1 MAETHELRLKIDAAA
16 AKRGSREFTA
26 AVEAVKRAVRDLER
40 DSNGAFTQLR
50 KNLDTLSKHGKMKFG
65 VDRQSIRDLNDFAK
79 AQQQIVN
86 STTSSSKGI
95 KTLVSTM
102 RGLSDSYS
110 MARKTSEAF
119 ASSILKTNSA
129 LNRQI
134 QLASQARSAVRQVRT
149 APSATVDTSVS
160 GASAKAAVDL
170 SKEFATLRKS
180 AASASSAL
188 AKAFSAIEKGARG
201 SANETKRVNDQIT
214 RMANLQLS
222 SAAAIRRA
230 EQEAVRLSARLKQI
244 GDTSGAAA
252 INQALIKLKAT
263 LSGGVGSALDL
274 RKAMDQFSQSTNT
287 AKIRITQFNASQ
299 TAAAA
304 EAKRL
309 AAAQKANA
317 AAARETERNMRS
329 LAGANNAAKQAM
341 DRATGGMRGLEN
353 AFSASFQAGS
363 LFRTMLGSIT
373 FGTFTQSV
381 FAAGDALQQFKV
393 SMEVAM
399 GSASAAMSEMDYVD
413 EVASRLGVSL
423 NTARD
428 NYSKF
433 AISANIAGVSAAE
446 TRKIFESVS
455 TSMAVLGKSTEDQNL
470 AFLALEQMM
479 SKGKVSSEELRR
491 QLGERLPGAVNM
503 MAQALDVSVDKLQ
516 ELLKAGAIN
525 SADALPKFADV
536 LMERFGPGLE
546 QASRRAGNNL
556 QKLRNEITKFLEEV
570 AQAGVMDEL
579 AAQFRKLT
587 DQLASGDG
595 VSAAQR
601 LGEGL
606 ANMARVGGEAVS
618 FLVENLDTL
627 GTILKAI
634 GVGIVTRQLG
644 LMTAALATSTQQV
657 AGYTASWA
665 ANRTT
670 ATAATAAMTS
680 TSAAMTKQA
689 ASAKAAT
696 VANAGLARSQ
706 EIALRA
712 ALTHRTSIL
721 SLSAAMTTM
730 GRAAGAAAAG
740 AATLSRAMSVIAPI
754 AGIALTA
761 ILLIPGAMDA
771 IGLGAD
777 NMSTKVNAA
786 LARAGVAFDEFG
798 ETIRKTAS
806 QAEMARLIGDLNTLE
821 EAATRLGNAGQG
833 RGGLLGNIL
842 MDEELALGAAI
853 SQLDEDMPR
862 VLKMVADYGR
872 IVSGFGSFDESVIGS
887 GASAAI
893 ESLFRGYIGLTE
905 EQGDAVEL
913 QKQLNAAMLRFPSAA
928 PIFEEFEKLVNQQVR
943 IEQGISNTTDAMTR
957 LYGTENERLALEFAE
972 AAKQVLRT
980 GEGIDE
986 LAEKQKVLSEIN
998 PEVAATVARMREEF
1012 DRAFAS
1018 SASPLEFQQSVSAYY
1033 SGTADQIKGLKDEV
1047 QSTERAVGEATD
1059 ALMTRLA
1066 ETVTSLQN
1074 TDLSSG
1080 LFSGFDGIDPEVI
1093 ASFQTLFERFNEF
1106 QSGGGLQVSAEGLQN
1121 FVNTLQT
1128 ASPAAAQF
1136 KDELINQ
1143 FSALTQ
1149 TEQTY
1154 SRLDSIMLNLKARFP
1169 EAAGEIDG
1177 MTQAIL
1183 KNAKGSD
1190 QGALAY
1196 SELASAVLSLPWP
1209 TEEAAAAAMEML
1221 GLAANTQSA
1230 GNAADAATGSLYAA
1244 ADGTDAIAD
1253 GAAGATAQV
1262 RALQAALASLG
1273 AVAAGVQS
1281 AAAQIVDD
1289 INFQAQ
1295 QKAAPIWERAMNDFR
1310 REQTKVIN
1318 EAFDAALA
1326 EMPEGDRA
1334 GGPLYQA
1341 AVADRD
1347 AALAELAS
1355 GANDIL
1361 EASQNL
1367 YNTEAWKDPNSGS
1380 GGGRRRSSGG
1390 GGGRSAALTDEQK
1403 AVEKLNESLKDRLA
1417 SLQAER
1423 IELALVA
1430 SGQFETAEGARLM
1443 AEAMVAGGGAV
1454 DQQTAAMIRQ
1464 IDAAAKLNEEL
1475 QRVAKDPVKEWMDSV
1490 PNWIEAGQQIEMG
1503 AINHLKDAIS
1513 EFIQTGKFDIEA
1525 LGEAILGTIADIV
1538 ADKAV
1543 AELANLLGR
1552 GDPESGGLGG
1562 LLGGLFGSQGDEMT
1576 GPTMGGGA
1584 DVAQGGIQAGNSIS
1598 QAMIQAGQQVSQQI
1612 SQAMVQGGQQ
1622 TGQQV
1627 QMGHVQGGQQAA
1639 NASRIAGIQHGQQVR
1654 TATMTSGNQH
1664 ATQVRT
1670 AITTAGQQHA
1680 SMISTA
1686 AAGAGGG
1693 GGFLGGLFGG
1703 GGGLFSMLLGGLFSE
1718 GGYSTNA
1725 VSHAAV
1731 PASAFRNA
1739 PHFSQGTTNTSGI
1752 PAVLHPNEAVIPLSK
1767 GRKIPVD
1774 LGGAEGGQGGGKTV
1788 VQTFNISTP
1797 DADSFRKSQKQI
1809 AADGASAAQRAMSDN
1824 R

>member
-40 DSNGAFTQLR
+40 DSTGAFTQLR
-50 KNLDTLSKHGKMKFG
+50 KNLDALSKHGKMKFG
-65 VDRQSIRDLNDFAK
+65 VDRQSIRNLNDFAK

-149 APSATVDTSVS
+149 APSATADVSVS
-160 GASAKAAVDL
+160 GASAKAVVDL
-170 SKEFATLRKS
+170 SKEFAALRKS
-180 AASASSAL
+180 ASSASTAL
-188 AKAFSAIEKGARG
+188 AKAFRAVENGARR
-201 SANETKRVNDQIT
+201 STNETKRANDQVA
-214 RMANLQLS
+214 RMENLQLS

-230 EQEAVRLSARLKQI
+230 EQEAVRLSSRLKQI

-252 INQALIKLKAT
+252 VNQALIKLKAN
-263 LSGGVGSALDL
+263 LAGGVGSAVDL

-353 AFSASFQAGS
+353 AFNASFQAGS

-399 GSASAAMSEMDYVD
+399 GSASAAMSEMDYID
-413 EVASRLGVSL
+413 EVASRLGVGL

-503 MAQALDVSVDKLQ
+503 MAQALGVTVDKLQ
-516 ELLKAGAIN
+516 EMLKAGEIN

-587 DQLASGDG
+587 DQLASGEG
-595 VSAAQR
+595 ISAAQK

-606 ANMARVGGEAVS
+606 ANMARIGGEAVS

-627 GTILKAI
+627 GTVLKAI
-634 GVGIVTRQLG
+634 GVGIVARQIG

-657 AGYTASWA
+657 AGYTASWV
-665 ANRTT
+665 ANRT
-670 ATAATAAMTS
+670 ASTAAAASMTTTA
-680 TSAAMTKQA
+680 AAMTKQA
-689 ASAKAAT
+689 ATAKAAT
-696 VANAGLARSQ
+696 IANAGLARSQ
-706 EIALRA
+706 EVALRA
-712 ALTHRTSIL
+712 ALTHRTSLI

-777 NMSTKVNAA
+777 NMSSKVNSA

-806 QAEMARLIGDLNTLE
+806 QAEMARLISDINTLE
-821 EAATRLGNAGQG
+821 EAANRLGNSGKG
-833 RGGLLGNIL
+833 RSGLLGNIL
-842 MDEELALGAAI
+842 MDDELALGAAI
-853 SQLDEDMPR
+853 AQLDEDMPR

-872 IVSGFGSFDESVIGS
+872 VVSGFGSFDETAAGP
-887 GASAAI
+887 GAAAAI
-893 ESLFRGYIGLTE
+893 EDLFRGYLGLTE

-913 QKQLNAAMLRFPSAA
+913 QKQLNAAMLRFPSAQ

-957 LYGTENERLALEFAE
+957 LYGTQNERLALEFAE
-972 AAKQVLRT
+972 AAKQALKT

-986 LAEKQKVLSEIN
+986 LNEKQKELAEVN
-998 PEVAATVARMREEF
+998 PEVAATVAKMREEF

-1018 SASPLEFQQSVSAYY
+1018 GASPLEFQQNVSSFYA
-1033 SGTADQIKGLKDEV
+1033 GTANEIKRLKDEV
-1047 QSTERAVGEATD
+1047 KSTEQAVGQATD
-1059 ALMTRLA
+1059 AMLSRLA
-1066 ETVTSLQN
+1066 ESVTSLKEV
-1074 TDLSSG
+1074 DLSDG
-1080 LFSGFDGIDPEVI
+1080 FFSGFDGIDPKLVEN
-1093 ASFQTLFERFNEF
+1093 FETLFNQFSEF
-1106 QSGGGLQVSAEGLQN
+1106 QASGGIQVSAEAVKN
-1121 FVNTLQT
+1121 FADALSA
-1128 ASPAAAQF
+1128 ASPAAEQF
-1136 KDELINQ
+1136 KTELVSQ
-1143 FSALTQ
+1143 FSSLSQ
-1149 TEQTY
+1149 SEQTY
-1154 SRLDSIMLNLKARFP
+1154 TRLDSIMRALAAKYP
-1169 EAAGEIDG
+1169 EAAVEIGG
-1177 MTQAIL
+1177 MTDAIL
-1183 KNAKGSD
+1183 KNAKGADTS
-1190 QGALAY
+1190 AMAY
-1196 SELASAVLSLPWP
+1196 SDLENAVLALPWP
-1209 TEEAAAAAMEML
+1209 SEEAAEVALEML
-1221 GLAANTQSA
+1221 GLASNTQMA
-1230 GNAADAATGSLYAA
+1230 GNAADAATGKLYAA
-1244 ADGTDAIAD
+1244 ADGTDAIGD

-1273 AVAAGVQS
+1273 AVASGVQK
-1281 AAAQIVDD
+1281 AAAEIVDD

-1295 QKAAPIWERAMNDFR
+1295 QKAAPIWERAMNEYR
-1310 REQTKVIN
+1310 REQAETIN
-1318 EAFDAALA
+1318 KAFDAALA
-1326 EMPEGDRA
+1326 EMPDGERA

-1341 AVADRD
+1341 ALADRN
-1347 AALAELAS
+1347 AAMEALAT
-1355 GANDIL
+1355 GADDIL
-1361 EASQNL
+1361 AASKNL
-1367 YNTEAWKDPNSGS
+1367 YETEAWKDPKKKNR
-1380 GGGRRRSSGG
+1380 GGGRKG
-1390 GGGRSAALTDEQK
+1390 ALTEEQK
-1403 AVEKLNESLKDRLA
+1403 AVKKLNDTLKDRLN
-1417 SLQAER
+1417 SLYAER

-1430 SGQFETAEGARLM
+1430 SGQFETAAGASLM
-1443 AEAMVAGGGAV
+1443 AEAMITGGGAV
-1454 DQQTAAMIRQ
+1454 DAQTAAMIRQ

-1475 QRVAKDPVKEWMDSV
+1475 KKVAKDPVKEWMDSV
-1490 PNWIEAGQQIEMG
+1490 PNWIEAGQQIELG
-1503 AINHLKDAIS
+1503 AINHLKGALSD
-1513 EFIQTGKFDIEA
+1513 FIQTGKFDMES

-1552 GDPESGGLGG
+1552 GDPEAGGLGG
-1562 LLGGLFGSQGDEMT
+1562 LLGGLLGSQGDTLT
-1576 GPTMGGGA
+1576 GPTSGEGA
-1584 DVAQGGIQAGNSIS
+1584 GVAQGGMQAGQAIS
-1598 QAMIQAGQQVSQQI
+1598 QAMLQAGQQISQQI
-1612 SQAMVQGGQQ
+1612 SQAMMQGGQQ

-1639 NASRIAGIQHGQQVR
+1639 NATRIAGIQHGQQVR

-1670 AITTAGQQHA
+1670 AIVAGGSQHA
-1680 SMISTA
+1680 TMISTA

-1693 GGFLGGLFGG
+1693 GGGG
-1703 GGGLFSMLLGGLFSE
+1703 GGGLLSSLGGWQGLLGMALGAFSE
-1718 GGYSTNA
+1718 GGISTSPVGSA
-1725 VSHAAV
+1725 TV
-1731 PASAFRNA
+1731 PMSAFRNA

-1752 PAVLHPNEAVIPLSK
+1752 PAVLHPNEAVVPLSK

-1788 VQTFNISTP
+1788 VQNFNISTP

>member
-1 MAETHELRLKIDAAA
+1 MADTHELRLKIDAAA

-40 DSNGAFTQLR
+40 DSTGAFTKLR
-50 KNLDTLSKHGKMKFG
+50 KNLDALSKNGKMKFG
-65 VDRQSIRDLNDFAK
+65 VDRQSIRNLNDFAK
-79 AQQQIVN
+79 AQQQIV
-86 STTSSSKGI
+86 SATTASSKGI

-110 MARKTSEAF
+110 MARKTSEGF
-119 ASSILKTNSA
+119 ATSILKTNSA

-149 APSATVDTSVS
+149 APASTVDSSVS

-180 AASASSAL
+180 AVAASSAL
-188 AKAFSAIEKGARG
+188 AKAFRAIEKGAG
-201 SANETKRVNDQIT
+201 GGANETKRVNDQLA

-244 GDTSGAAA
+244 GDTSGATAV
-252 INQALIKLKAT
+252 NQSLIKLKAT

-274 RKAMDQFSQSTNT
+274 RKAMDQFAQSTNN
-287 AKIRITQFNASQ
+287 AKIRISQFNATQ
-299 TAAAA
+299 TAASA

-329 LAGANNAAKQAM
+329 LAGANNASKQAM

-428 NYSKF
+428 NYAKF
-433 AISANIAGVSAAE
+433 AISANIAGVSAEE

-503 MAQALDVSVDKLQ
+503 MAQALDVTVDKLQ

-525 SADALPKFADV
+525 SADALPKFAEV
-536 LMERFGPGLE
+536 LMDRFGPGLE

-587 DQLASGDG
+587 DQLASGEG

-627 GTILKAI
+627 GGILKAI
-634 GVGIVTRQLG
+634 GVGIVARQLG
-644 LMTAALATSTQQV
+644 LMTAALAISTQQV
-657 AGYTASWA
+657 AGYTASWV
-665 ANRTT
+665 ANRSAS
-670 ATAATAAMTS
+670 ATAATAMTAS
-680 TSAAMTKQA
+680 SAAMTKQA
-689 ASAKAAT
+689 VSARAAM
-696 VANAGLARSQ
+696 VSNVGLARSQ
-706 EIALRA
+706 EVALRA
-712 ALTHRTSIL
+712 ALAHRTSIL
-721 SLSAAMTTM
+721 SLSAAMVTM

-761 ILLIPGAMDA
+761 ILLIPGAMDS

-806 QAEMARLIGDLNTLE
+806 QAEMARLISDLSTLE
-821 EAATRLGNAGQG
+821 EAAN
-833 RGGLLGNIL
+833 N
-842 MDEELALGAAI
+842 LASIGKGDGFWASLFWDDKTALSAAV
-853 SQLDEDMPR
+853 SQLDKEMPG
-862 VLKMVADYGR
+862 VLKMVNDLGR
-872 IVSGFGSFDESVIGS
+872 TLSGAGSFDESIVGS
-887 GASAAI
+887 SAAAAI
-893 ESLFRGYIGLTE
+893 KELHAQFVTLSG
-905 EQGDAVEL
+905 EQGSAVAM

-972 AAKQVLRT
+972 AAKQVLKT

-986 LAEKQKVLSEIN
+986 LAEKQKVLSKIN
-998 PEVAATVARMREEF
+998 PEVAETVARMREEF

-1018 SASPLEFQQSVSAYY
+1018 SASPLEFQQAVSSYY
-1033 SGTADQIKGLKDEV
+1033 SGTADQIKVLKDEV
-1047 QSTERAVGEATD
+1047 QTTERAVGVATD
-1059 ALMTRLA
+1059 ALMSRLA
-1066 ETVTSLQN
+1066 ETVTTLQE

-1080 LFSGFDGIDPEVI
+1080 FFSGFDGIDPEVI
-1093 ASFQTLFERFNEF
+1093 ASFQTLFEKFNEF
-1106 QSGGGLQVSAEGLQN
+1106 QSGGGLQVSEEGLKN
-1121 FVNTLQT
+1121 FVDTLQT
-1128 ASPAAAQF
+1128 ASPVASQF

-1149 TEQTY
+1149 AEQTY

-1169 EAAGEIDG
+1169 EASAEIDG

-1183 KNAKGSD
+1183 KNAKGTD
-1190 QGALAY
+1190 TGAVAY
-1196 SELASAVLSLPWP
+1196 SELARSVLALPWP
-1209 TEEAAAAAMEML
+1209 TDEAAAAALEML
-1221 GLAANTQSA
+1221 GLASDTQSA

-1244 ADGTDAIAD
+1244 ADGTDAIGA

-1262 RALQAALASLG
+1262 RALQAALAGLG
-1273 AVAAGVQS
+1273 AVAAGVP
-1281 AAAQIVDD
+1281 AAAREVVED
-1289 INFQAQ
+1289 INFKAQ
-1295 QKAAPIWERAMNDFR
+1295 LKSAEVWKREAMTFV
-1310 REQTKVIN
+1310 REQTK
-1318 EAFDAALA
+1318 ELAA
-1326 EMPEGDRA
+1326 E
-1334 GGPLYQA
+1334 
-1341 AVADRD
+1341 RD
-1347 AALAELAS
+1347 AALAKVTSETG
-1355 GANDIL
+1355 GAYMAQEIHRRFEEGVEAARKGAEAIR
-1361 EASQNL
+1361 EASKDL
-1367 YNTEAWKDPNSGS
+1367 YDTEAWKDPKK
-1380 GGGRRRSSGG
+1380 G
-1390 GGGRSAALTDEQK
+1390 GGGRKRKAALTDEQK
-1403 AVEKLNESLKDRLA
+1403 AVKKLNKTLKERLNSLY
-1417 SLQAER
+1417 AER
-1423 IELALVA
+1423 IELSLVA
-1430 SGQFETAEGARLM
+1430 SGQFETADGARLM
-1443 AEAMVAGGGAV
+1443 AEAMITGGGAV
-1454 DQQTAAMIRQ
+1454 DAQTAAMIRQ
-1464 IDAAAKLNEEL
+1464 IDAASKLNEEL
-1475 QRVAKDPVKEWMDSV
+1475 RRVAQDPVKEWMKSV
-1490 PNWIEAGQQIEMG
+1490 PNWIEAGQKIEME
-1503 AINHLKDAIS
+1503 AINHLKDSIS
-1513 EFIQTGKFDIEA
+1513 EFIQTGKFDIES

-1552 GDPESGGLGG
+1552 GDPEAGGLGG
-1562 LLGGLFGSQGDEMT
+1562 FLGSLLGSQGDALT
-1576 GPTMGGGA
+1576 GPTSGEGA
-1584 DVAQGGIQAGNSIS
+1584 AVAQGGAQAGQAIS
-1598 QAMIQAGQQVSQQI
+1598 QAMIQAGQQISQQI
-1612 SQAMVQGGQQ
+1612 SQAIMQGGQQ

-1627 QMGHVQGGQQAA
+1627 QMAHLQGGQQAA
-1639 NASRIAGIQHGQQVR
+1639 NATRVAGIQHGQQVR
-1654 TATMTSGNQH
+1654 TATMTSGSQH
-1664 ATQVRT
+1664 ATQVRS
-1670 AITTAGQQHA
+1670 AIIAGGTQHA
-1680 SMISTA
+1680 TMVSTA

-1693 GGFLGGLFGG
+1693 GGG
-1703 GGGLFSMLLGGLFSE
+1703 GGGLLSSLGGWQGLLGMAIGAFSE
-1718 GGYSTNA
+1718 GGVSTSPVGSA
-1725 VSHAAV
+1725 TMPV
-1731 PASAFRNA
+1731 SAFRSA

-1774 LGGAEGGQGGGKTV
+1774 MGGMEKSGSGSKTV
-1788 VQTFNISTP
+1788 VQHFNIQTP
-1797 DADSFRKSQKQI
+1797 DADSFRRSQKQL
-1809 AADGASAAQRAMSDN
+1809 AAEGASAAQRAMSDN